1 MSNSSALT
9 EWDVLVNGNLRN
21 SIRKTWDFS
30 ESDAYYTD
38 VKASN
43 DRNPNRKFRV
53 LQRRGDKERTK
64 EAANILFEYQ
74 KNLDKIIS
82 NMKQNKQ
89 RAKTELEKEQIKLF
103 LSIHDKPR
111 HKICEINDK
120 KTPRFSGMNKPYKI
134 VLVDRD
140 AAKIGPKITNPKRE
154 LKGSAIEGDCA
165 SHIAENIPFLRPSYR
180 TIFVTTNIP
189 YSEDLLVH
197 ELAHTCANH
206 VVFRPN
212 DHGTDFKQA
221 EKLVKKFL
229 K

>member
-30 ESDAYYTD
+30 ESDAHYRN

-43 DRNPNRKFRV
+43 DRSSNRKFRV
-53 LQRRGDKERTK
+53 LDRGADEERTK

-74 KNLDKIIS
+74 ENLKKIIR
-82 NMKQNKQ
+82 NMKQNKP
-89 RAKTELEKEQIKLF
+89 RARTELEKEQIKLF
-103 LSIHDKPR
+103 LSIHDKR
-111 HKICEINDK
+111 GHKICEINDK
-120 KTPRFSGMNKPYKI
+120 INPRFSGMNKPYKI
-134 VLVDRD
+134 LLDRE
-140 AAKIGPKITNPKRE
+140 AYPIGPQIKSRVDLLGT
-154 LKGSAIEGDCA
+154 AIEGEFA
-165 SHIAENIPFLRPSYR
+165 SHVAQAIPFLRPSQR
-180 TIFVTTNIP
+180 IVFVTTNMP